1 MRKQVMSSAWQL
13 VKSAGLTLSEA
24 LKKAWKAVKLKS
36 KLLSGIV
43 EFSFTK
49 KDGSIRK
56 AKGTLRSD
64 LFKYEPKGSNTK
76 NYKSVAYYD
85 LDANGFRSF
94 SIGSLV

>member
-1 MRKQVMSSAWQL
+1 MRKQVMSSAWEL

-56 AKGTLRSD
+56 AIGTLD
-64 LFKYEPKGSNTK
+64 LALFDYESKGSQK
-76 NYKSVAYYD
+76 DNYKSVAYYD

-94 SIGSLV
+94 SIGSLI

>member
-43 EFSFTK
+43 EFSFAK

-56 AKGTLRSD
+56 AIGTLD
-64 LFKYEPKGSNTK
+64 LALFDYEVKGSK
-76 NYKSVAYYD
+76 KENYKSITYWD
-85 LDANGFRSF
+85 IEANGFRSF
-94 SIGSLV
+94 SIGSLI